1 MFDLTGKTALI
12 TGATGGIGRAIA
24 TAFARQG
31 ATLALTDRD
40 EATLKAFA
48 EELPTT
54 VYVYTADLG
63 NAESI
68 KDLVKQAE
76 TDMGKIDILVNNA
89 GLTKDGLSMRMTDE
103 QWDMVLNV
111 NLKAGF
117 QLIRSVLPGMMKRR
131 SGRIIDMASVVGVMG
146 NPGQAN
152 YAASKGGLIAMG
164 KSVAAEVASR
174 GITVNAIAPGFIK
187 TAMTDVLPD
196 DVKEKL
202 IKGIPTARLGL
213 PEDIANTAVFL
224 ASDEAS
230 YITGQTIHVNG
241 GMAMI

>member
-1 MFDLTGKTALI
+1 MMKSSSSISASSGRFITLNSRVSLYVLI
-12 TGATGGIGRAIA
+12 
-24 TAFARQG
+24 AFSFLG
-31 ATLALTDRD
+31 
-40 EATLKAFA
+40 F
-48 EELPTT
+48 T
-54 VYVYTADLG
+54 VTSTMCTPASLRSA

-68 KDLVKQAE
+68 KDLVKKAE

-103 QWDMVLNV
+103 QWDMVLNI

-131 SGRIIDMASVVGVMG
+131 NGRIIDMASVVGVMG

>member
-1 MFDLTGKTALI
+1 
-12 TGATGGIGRAIA
+12 
-24 TAFARQG
+24 
-31 ATLALTDRD
+31 
-40 EATLKAFA
+40 
-48 EELPTT
+48 
-54 VYVYTADLG
+54 
-63 NAESI
+63 
-68 KDLVKQAE
+68 
-76 TDMGKIDILVNNA
+76 
-89 GLTKDGLSMRMTDE
+89 
-103 QWDMVLNV
+103 
-111 NLKAGF
+111 
-117 QLIRSVLPGMMKRR
+117 
-131 SGRIIDMASVVGVMG
+131 MG

-174 GITVNAIAPGFIK
+174 GIRVNAIAPGFFK